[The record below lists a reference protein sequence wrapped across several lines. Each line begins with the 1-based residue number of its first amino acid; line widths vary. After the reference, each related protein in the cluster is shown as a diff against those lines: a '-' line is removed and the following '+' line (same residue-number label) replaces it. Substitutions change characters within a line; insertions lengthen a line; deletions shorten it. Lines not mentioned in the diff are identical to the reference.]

1 MGNRVWF
8 WLDCWCG
15 DQSLKEAF
23 LVLYDIA
30 TDQEAL
36 VESLSVW
43 HHEEEKRSWDV
54 QFHRALNDWELDAV
68 MAFTHILLTHIPS
81 SEVGDWMSWKLR
93 TSREFEIQYF
103 YCGLRASSFVIFPW
117 KSIWG
122 RSSQLI
128 I

>member
-1 MGNRVWF
+1 MIALKFGEKRLGGVGGCWTSKLKSGRYGHGLWKSIRMGWEDFHRYIQYEVGMGNRVWF

-54 QFHRALNDWELDAV
+54 QFH
-68 MAFTHILLTHIPS
+68 
-81 SEVGDWMSWKLR
+81 
-93 TSREFEIQYF
+93 
-103 YCGLRASSFVIFPW
+103 
-117 KSIWG
+117 
-122 RSSQLI
+122 
-128 I
+128 